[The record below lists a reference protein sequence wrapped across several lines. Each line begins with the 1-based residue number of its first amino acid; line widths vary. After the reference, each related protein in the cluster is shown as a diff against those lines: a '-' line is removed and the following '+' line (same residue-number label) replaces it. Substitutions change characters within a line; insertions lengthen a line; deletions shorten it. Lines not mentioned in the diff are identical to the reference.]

1 MFFPLMPEEETA
13 LADFYISSSFFF
25 QPFIC
30 LQFKSFTGYI
40 HNRPSSTSLHSTS
53 AGFFFLRRNQPQHLF
68 FLQHTKTP
76 TKSKQ
81 LFSITLKMARQRS
94 AGRSAPARPSVPSRA
109 APPKAQQTRP
119 ATTYAPAQ
127 GSAQHAAPTSAA
139 QAPATA
145 SQGPGLFGQMAS
157 TAA

>member
-40 HNRPSSTSLHSTS
+40 HNRPSTSLHSTS

-94 AGRSAPARPSVPSRA
+94 AGRSAPRPSVPSRA
-109 APPKAQQTRP
+109 PAPQAQQTRP

-127 GSAQHAAPTSAA
+127 GAQHGSPTATA
-139 QAPATA
+139 QAPPQA